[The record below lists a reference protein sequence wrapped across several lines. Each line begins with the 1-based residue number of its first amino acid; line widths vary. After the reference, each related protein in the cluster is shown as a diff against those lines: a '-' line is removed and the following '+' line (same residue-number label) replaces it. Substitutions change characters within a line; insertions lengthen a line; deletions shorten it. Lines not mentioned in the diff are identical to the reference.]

1 MRISRSYQRLVMSA
15 VMAGVI
21 GITGTTL
28 VNANP
33 AFAGAD
39 VIPEAVQ
46 LVTDV
51 TPDLAIAGVTVDPN
65 ADPSS
70 VDLNLYALP
79 PATVDGVTADGTD
92 VTAGIVSYPKAL
104 ANTDVVF
111 GQNLGTD
118 ADALTGAILFRLRN
132 AQAAP
137 DVSFTIDN
145 PDGTLAL
152 NSSGG
157 VNIIDSTGAVAG
169 TISPPWAL
177 DAIDQGLPTTFT
189 VSGNTVTQ
197 HVNTTTAVFPVVAD
211 PHWTWGWVTGTVY
224 FNKHETSVIAA
235 SLGWIAKLGIFIPG
249 IWGTIIRIYAE
260 AIHEYAKLAKAVG
273 GCVKFKSTGA
283 VGIYFGGYCK

>member
-21 GITGTTL
+21 GIASNTL
-28 VNANP
+28 VNAAP
-33 AFAGAD
+33 ALASAD

-51 TPDLAIAGVTVDPN
+51 TPALAIAGVTVDPN
-65 ADPSS
+65 ADETT
-70 VDLNLYALP
+70 VDQNLYALP
-79 PATVDGVTADGTD
+79 PATDGTD

-111 GQNLGTD
+111 GQNIGTD
-118 ADALTGAILFRLRN
+118 TDALTGAILFRLRN
-132 AQAAP
+132 AQAVP

-169 TISPPWAL
+169 TISAPWAL

-211 PHWTWGWVTGTVY
+211 PHWTWGWVSGTVY
-224 FNKHETSVIAA
+224 FNKHETAIIAETTD
-235 SLGWIAKLGIFIPG
+235 WIAKLGIVIPG
-249 IWGTIIRIYAE
+249 PWGTVIRLYAE
-260 AIHEYAKLAKAVG
+260 ALHLLAKHAKSAG
-273 GCVKFKSTGA
+273 GCVKLKSYGA
-283 VGIYFGGYCK
+283 MGIYFGGYCK